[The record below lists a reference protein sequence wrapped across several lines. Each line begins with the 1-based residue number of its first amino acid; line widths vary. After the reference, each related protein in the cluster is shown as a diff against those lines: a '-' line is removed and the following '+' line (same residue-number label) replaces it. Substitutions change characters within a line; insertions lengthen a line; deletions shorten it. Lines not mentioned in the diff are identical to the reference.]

1 MSKHRHSGLSE
12 KTNMLGKRSPQGSLF
27 ACDQRFRDLV
37 GAESFYVYLADHRHE
52 LFRDED
58 FASLY
63 CPDNGRPSIAPS
75 VLAVALLLQWYDS
88 VADEEAARRAK
99 LDLSWKVALGIE
111 LMDVP
116 FVKSVLC
123 EFRNKIILHKQQKR
137 FFDLSLK
144 HARTQGFF
152 KSRNIRI
159 ALDTTPIFGRGAVED
174 TYNML
179 AEALR
184 LLIRALSAFTHESVE
199 EFATRHDLSRYVV
212 AKSFKGS
219 FASIDWD
226 NPDERQSV
234 LDCLVADCERTL
246 LLAQAALTD
255 SDQESPESI
264 EIAKAATL
272 LRRLLA
278 QDVERTNTGAP
289 KIIQGV
295 AQDRVVS
302 VHDTEMRHG
311 RKSASQC
318 FNGYKGALA
327 VEPSSQLITAVDVI
341 PANVQDSQG
350 AQALIEESAE
360 KTGLSVETAIGDG
373 AYGTIEARLDAQEAK
388 IPYSLVA
395 PVAQFPH
402 TGRFTKEDF
411 HIDLEHSEVRCPA
424 GEVTSTS
431 TPRKEKKR
439 TGRTFVY
446 RTYRFSPKQCGAC
459 PLRSQCLKETTRYRS
474 VLVHEYEDLV
484 NEAKAF
490 QKTDLFRAMYRARVA
505 VEHRIAR
512 LMRFGARNAR
522 YFGSPKVLFQF
533 AMAAA
538 LANLTLMASQT
549 QNGLSLF
556 FVLTLTLALLLE
568 RRSRMRY
575 DALSF
580 IASVRTRLQIPD
592 APKRGGSQLAF

>member
-1 MSKHRHSGLSE
+1 
-12 KTNMLGKRSPQGSLF
+12 
-27 ACDQRFRDLV
+27 
-37 GAESFYVYLADHRHE
+37 
-52 LFRDED
+52 
-58 FASLY
+58 
-63 CPDNGRPSIAPS
+63 

-88 VADEEAARRAK
+88 VSDEEAARRAR

-123 EFRNKIILHKQQKR
+123 EFRNKLILHKQQKR

-152 KSRNIRI
+152 KSRNIQI

-184 LLIRALSAFTHESVE
+184 LLISALGAFAHESAE
-199 EFATRHDLSRYVV
+199 EFATGHDLSRYVR

-219 FASIDWD
+219 FESIDWD
-226 NPDERQSV
+226 NADERQCV
-234 LDCLVADCERTL
+234 LNCLVADCERTL
-246 LLAQAALTD
+246 LLAQEALTD
-255 SDQESPESI
+255 LAQESPESAQI
-264 EIAKAATL
+264 VQASSL

-289 KIIQGV
+289 KITQGV
-295 AQDRVVS
+295 AQDRLVS

-311 RKSASQC
+311 RKSVSQC

-327 VEPSSQLITAVDVI
+327 VEPSSQIITAVDVI
-341 PANVQDSQG
+341 QANAQDSHD
-350 AQALIEESAE
+350 AQALIDESAE
-360 KTGLSVETAIGDG
+360 KTGLSVTTVIGDG

-388 IPYSLVA
+388 RPYSLVA
-395 PVAQFPH
+395 PIAKLPR

-411 HIDLEHSEVRCPA
+411 HIDIEHSEVRCPA
-424 GEVTSTS
+424 GELTRAYS
-431 TPRKEKKR
+431 PRTEKKHS
-439 TGRTFVY
+439 GRTFAY
-446 RTYRFSPKQCGAC
+446 RTYRFAPEQCGAC
-459 PLRSQCLKETTRYRS
+459 PLRNQCLKQTTPYRS
-474 VLVHEYEDLV
+474 VLVHEHEGLV

-490 QKTDLFRAMYRARVA
+490 QRTDIFRTMYRTRVA

-512 LMRFGARNAR
+512 LMRFGARKAR
-522 YFGSPKVLFQF
+522 YFGSSKVLFQF

-549 QNGLSLF
+549 QNGPLIF
-556 FVLTLTLALLLE
+556 FVLTLILVLVLGS
-568 RRSRMRY
+568 RSRMSY
-575 DALSF
+575 SVLSSLVSSR
-580 IASVRTRLQIPD
+580 IRLHPPD
-592 APKRGGSQLAF
+592 TIETGGCQLAF

>member
-1 MSKHRHSGLSE
+1 
-12 KTNMLGKRSPQGSLF
+12 MLGKRSPQGSLF
-27 ACDQRFRDLV
+27 GCDQSFRDLV
-37 GAESFYVYLADHRHE
+37 GAESFYVYLAEHRHE

-63 CPDNGRPSIAPS
+63 CLDNGRPSIAPS

-88 VADEEAARRAK
+88 VSDEEAARRAR

-123 EFRNKIILHKQQKR
+123 EFRNKLILHKQQKR

-152 KSRNIRI
+152 KSRNIQI
-159 ALDTTPIFGRGAVED
+159 ALDTTPIFGCGAVED

-184 LLIRALSAFTHESVE
+184 LLIKALCAFARQSAE
-199 EFATRHDLSRYVV
+199 EFASQHDLRRYVM

-219 FASIDWD
+219 FESIDWD

-234 LDCLVADCERTL
+234 LDCLIADCERTL
-246 LLAQAALTD
+246 LLAQDALTV
-255 SDQESPESI
+255 STQESPESAQI
-264 EIAKAATL
+264 VQASAL

-289 KIIQGV
+289 KITQGV
-295 AQDRVVS
+295 AQDRLVS

-311 RKSASQC
+311 RKSVSQC

-327 VEPSSQLITAVDVI
+327 VEPSSQIITAVDVI
-341 PANVQDSQG
+341 PANAQDSQD
-350 AQALIEESAE
+350 AQALIDESAE
-360 KTGLSVETAIGDG
+360 KTGLSVTTVIGDG

-395 PVAQFPH
+395 PVAQFSH
-402 TGRFTKEDF
+402 TGRFIKEDF
-411 HIDLEHSEVRCPA
+411 HIDTEHSEVRCPA
-424 GEVTSTS
+424 GELTRTYS
-431 TPRKEKKR
+431 RRMEKKR
-439 TGRTFVY
+439 TGRTFAY
-446 RTYRFSPKQCGAC
+446 RIYRFAPKQCGAC
-459 PLRSQCLKETTRYRS
+459 ALRTQCLKQTTPYRS
-474 VLVHEYEDLV
+474 VLVHEHEGLV

-490 QKTDLFRAMYRARVA
+490 QRTDIFRTTYRARVA

-512 LMRFGARNAR
+512 LMRFGARKAR
-522 YFGSPKVLFQF
+522 YFGSSKVLFQF
-533 AMAAA
+533 AMAAT

-549 QNGLSLF
+549 HNGLFTF
-556 FVLTLTLALLLE
+556 FVLTLILALVLATQ
-568 RRSRMRY
+568 SRMSY
-575 DALSF
+575 STLSF
-580 IASVRTRLQIPD
+580 IGSSRTRLRPPD
-592 APKRGGSQLAF
+592 AIKTGGCQLAF

>member
-1 MSKHRHSGLSE
+1 
-12 KTNMLGKRSPQGSLF
+12 MLGKRSSQGSLF

-63 CPDNGRPSIAPS
+63 CPDNGRTSVPPS
-75 VLAVALLLQWYDS
+75 VVAVALLLQWYDNVS
-88 VADEEAARRAK
+88 DEEAARRAK

-123 EFRNKIILHKQQKR
+123 EFRNKLIIHKQQKH

-152 KSRNIRI
+152 KSRNIQI

-184 LLIRALSAFTHESVE
+184 LLINRLCAVARQSAE
-199 EFATRHDLSRYVV
+199 EFATHHDLSRYVA

-219 FASIDWD
+219 FDSIDWD
-226 NPDERQSV
+226 NADERQAV

-246 LLAQAALTD
+246 LLTRQALAGNAAQD
-255 SDQESPESI
+255 SPEYT
-264 EIAKAATL
+264 EIVKASTL

-278 QDVERTNTGAP
+278 QDVERTNTGAA
-289 KIIQGV
+289 KITQGV
-295 AQDRVVS
+295 AQDRILS

-311 RKSASQC
+311 RKSVSQC

-327 VEPSSQLITAVDVI
+327 VEVSSQIITAVDTI
-341 PANVQDSQG
+341 PANAHDSTD
-350 AQALIEESAE
+350 AQALIEQSAK
-360 KTGLSVETAIGDG
+360 KTGLTVTAAIGDG
-373 AYGTIEARLDAQEAK
+373 AYGTIEARLDAQEADV
-388 IPYSLVA
+388 PYSLVA
-395 PVAQFPH
+395 PIAESPR

-411 HIDLEHSEVRCPA
+411 QIDIEHSEVRCPA
-424 GEVTSTS
+424 REVTRTYVER
-431 TPRKEKKR
+431 TEKKR
-439 TGRTFVY
+439 SGRTIAY
-446 RTYRFSPKQCGAC
+446 RSYRFSPKQCGPC
-459 PLRSQCLKETTRYRS
+459 VLRSQCIKQNTPYRS
-474 VLVHEYEDLV
+474 VLVHEHERLV
-484 NEAKAF
+484 AEARAF
-490 QKTDLFRAMYRARVA
+490 QTTDIFHRLYKERVT

-512 LMRFGARNAR
+512 LMRFGARQAR
-522 YFGSPKVLFQF
+522 YFGSAKVLFQF

-538 LANLTLMASQT
+538 LANLTLIAHHT
-549 QNGLSLF
+549 QNGLFVF
-556 FVLTLTLALLLE
+556 FACTLLLILALA
-568 RRSRMRY
+568 
-575 DALSF
+575 D
-580 IASVRTRLQIPD
+580 RTRITH
-592 APKRGGSQLAF
+592 RTFS

>member
-1 MSKHRHSGLSE
+1 
-12 KTNMLGKRSPQGSLF
+12 MLGKRSPQGSLF
-27 ACDQRFRDLV
+27 ACDQSFRALV

-52 LFRDED
+52 LFCDED

-63 CPDNGRPSIAPS
+63 CLDNGRPSIAPS

-88 VADEEAARRAK
+88 VSDEEAARRAK

-123 EFRNKIILHKQQKR
+123 EFRNKLILHKQQKR

-152 KSRNIRI
+152 KSRNIQI

-184 LLIRALSAFTHESVE
+184 LLISALSAFAHESAE
-199 EFATRHDLSRYVV
+199 EFATHHDLRRYVM

-219 FASIDWD
+219 FETINWD

-246 LLAQAALTD
+246 VLSREALTD
-255 SDQESPESI
+255 LTQESPESI
-264 EIAKAATL
+264 EIVEASSL

-278 QDVERTNTGAP
+278 QDVERTNTGAA
-289 KIIQGV
+289 KITQGV
-295 AQDRVVS
+295 AQDRIVS

-311 RKSASQC
+311 RKSVSQC

-327 VEPSSQLITAVDVI
+327 VEPSSQIITAVDVI
-341 PANVQDSQG
+341 PANAHDSQD
-350 AQALIEESAE
+350 AHALIDESAE
-360 KTGLSVETAIGDG
+360 KTGLSVTTVIGDG
-373 AYGTIEARLDAQEAK
+373 AYGTIEARLDAQEAE
-388 IPYSLVA
+388 IPYTLVA
-395 PVAQFPH
+395 PVAQIPR

-411 HIDLEHSEVRCPA
+411 HIDIEHSKVRCPA
-424 GEVTSTS
+424 GEVTQIYSRRT
-431 TPRKEKKR
+431 EKKHS
-439 TGRTFVY
+439 GRTFAY
-446 RTYRFSPKQCGAC
+446 RSYRFAPKQCGTC
-459 PLRSQCLKETTRYRS
+459 PLRNQCLKQTTPYRS
-474 VLVHEYEDLV
+474 VLVHEHEELV

-490 QKTDLFRAMYRARVA
+490 QRTDIFRTIYRTRVV

-512 LMRFGARNAR
+512 LMRFGARKAR
-522 YFGSPKVLFQF
+522 YFGSSKVLFQF

-538 LANLTLMASQT
+538 LANLTLMVSQT
-549 QNGLSLF
+549 HNGLFIF
-556 FVLTLTLALLLE
+556 FVLTLMRALLLAT
-568 RRSRMRY
+568 RSRTTY
-575 DALSF
+575 SALS
-580 IASVRTRLQIPD
+580 SVGSPRTRLHHPD
-592 APKRGGSQLAF
+592 TIKTGGCQLAF

>member
-1 MSKHRHSGLSE
+1 
-12 KTNMLGKRSPQGSLF
+12 MLGKRSPQGSLF

-52 LFRDED
+52 LFSDDD

-63 CPDNGRPSIAPS
+63 CLDNGRPSIAPS

-88 VADEEAARRAK
+88 VSDEEAARRAR

-123 EFRNKIILHKQQKR
+123 EFRNKLILHKQQKR

-152 KSRNIRI
+152 KSRNIQI

-184 LLIRALSAFTHESVE
+184 LLISALGAFAHESAE
-199 EFATRHDLSRYVV
+199 EFASQHDLSRYVT

-219 FASIDWD
+219 FESIDWD
-226 NPDERQSV
+226 NADERQSV

-246 LLAQAALTD
+246 LLAQEALTN
-255 SDQESPESI
+255 STQESPESA
-264 EIAKAATL
+264 EIVKASSL

-289 KIIQGV
+289 KITQGV
-295 AQDRVVS
+295 AQDRLVS

-327 VEPSSQLITAVDVI
+327 VEPSSQIITAVDVI
-341 PANVQDSQG
+341 PANAHDSQD
-350 AQALIEESAE
+350 AQALIDESAE
-360 KTGLSVETAIGDG
+360 KTGLTVTTVIGDG
-373 AYGTIEARLDAQEAK
+373 AYGTIEARLDAQEAE
-388 IPYSLVA
+388 IPYTLVA
-395 PVAQFPH
+395 PLAQLPRR
-402 TGRFTKEDF
+402 GRFTKEDF
-411 HIDLEHSEVRCPA
+411 HIDIEHSEVRCPA
-424 GEVTSTS
+424 GEVTQTYSRRT
-431 TPRKEKKR
+431 EKKR
-439 TGRTFVY
+439 TGRTFAY
-446 RTYRFSPKQCGAC
+446 RSYRFAPKQCGAC
-459 PLRSQCLKETTRYRS
+459 PLRNQCLKQTTPYRS
-474 VLVHEYEDLV
+474 VLVHEHEGLV
-484 NEAKAF
+484 TEAKAF
-490 QKTDLFRAMYRARVA
+490 QRTDVFRTIYRTRVA

-512 LMRFGARNAR
+512 LMRFGARKAR
-522 YFGSPKVLFQF
+522 YFGSSKVLFQF

-538 LANLTLMASQT
+538 LANLTLMASQAH
-549 QNGLSLF
+549 NALCIF
-556 FVLTLTLALLLE
+556 FVLTLILALMLGY
-568 RRSRMRY
+568 RSRMTYSSLCFVGSSR
-575 DALSF
+575 AQF
-580 IASVRTRLQIPD
+580 QRPD
-592 APKRGGSQLAF
+592 AIKTGGCQLAL

>member
-1 MSKHRHSGLSE
+1 
-12 KTNMLGKRSPQGSLF
+12 MLGKRSPQGSLF
-27 ACDQRFRDLV
+27 ACDQSFRELV
-37 GAESFYVYLADHRHE
+37 GTESFYVYLADHRHE

-75 VLAVALLLQWYDS
+75 VLAVALLLQWYES
-88 VADEEAARRAK
+88 VSDEEAARRAK

-111 LMDVP
+111 LMEVP

-123 EFRNKIILHKQQKR
+123 EFRNKLILHKQQKR

-184 LLIRALSAFTHESVE
+184 LLISALGAFAHESAE
-199 EFATRHDLSRYVV
+199 EFATHHDLKRYVM

-219 FASIDWD
+219 FESIDWD

-246 LLAQAALTD
+246 LLAREALTD
-255 SDQESPESI
+255 STQESPESAQI
-264 EIAKAATL
+264 VKVSTL

-289 KIIQGV
+289 KIIEGV
-295 AQDRVVS
+295 AQDRIVS
-302 VHDTEMRHG
+302 VHDTEMPARPAGGRHG
-311 RKSASQC
+311 RKSVSQC

-327 VEPSSQLITAVDVI
+327 VEPSSQIITAVDVI

-360 KTGLSVETAIGDG
+360 KTGLSVENVIGDG

-388 IPYSLVA
+388 IPYALVA

-411 HIDLEHSEVRCPA
+411 HIALEHSEVRCPA
-424 GEVTSTS
+424 GEVTRTS

-474 VLVHEYEDLV
+474 VLVHEHEDLV

-490 QKTDLFRAMYRARVA
+490 QRTNLFRAIYRARVA

-522 YFGSPKVLFQF
+522 YFGSSKVLFQF
-533 AMAAA
+533 AMTAA

-556 FVLTLTLALLLE
+556 FVLTLMLALLLE
-568 RRSRMRY
+568 KRSRMRY

-580 IASVRTRLQIPD
+580 IASVRTRLHILD
-592 APKRGGSQLAF
+592 ALKRGGSQLAF

>member
-1 MSKHRHSGLSE
+1 
-12 KTNMLGKRSPQGSLF
+12 MLGKRSPQGSLF

-37 GAESFYVYLADHRHE
+37 GAESFYVYLAERRHE

-63 CPDNGRPSIAPS
+63 CLDNGRPSIAPS

-88 VADEEAARRAK
+88 VSDEEAARRAK

-123 EFRNKIILHKQQKR
+123 EFRNKLILHKQQKH

-152 KSRNIRI
+152 KSRNIQI
-159 ALDTTPIFGRGAVED
+159 ALDTTPMFGRGAVED

-184 LLIRALSAFTHESVE
+184 LLINALCAFAHESAE
-199 EFATRHDLSRYVV
+199 EFATGHDLSRYVV

-219 FASIDWD
+219 FASINWD

-246 LLAQAALTD
+246 VLAREALTD
-255 SDQESPESI
+255 LTQESPESM
-264 EIAKAATL
+264 EIVKASTL

-278 QDVERTNTGAP
+278 QDVERTNSGAA
-289 KIIQGV
+289 KITQGV
-295 AQDRVVS
+295 AQDRIVS

-311 RKSASQC
+311 RKSVSQC

-327 VEPSSQLITAVDVI
+327 VEPSSQIITAVDVI
-341 PANVQDSQG
+341 PANVHDSQD
-350 AQALIEESAE
+350 AQALIDESAE
-360 KTGLSVETAIGDG
+360 KTGLSVTTVIGDG
-373 AYGTIEARLDAQEAK
+373 AYGTIEARLDAQEAE
-388 IPYSLVA
+388 IPYTLVA
-395 PVAQFPH
+395 PVARLPH

-411 HIDLEHSEVRCPA
+411 HIDIEHSEVRCPA
-424 GEVTSTS
+424 GEVTQTYSRRT
-431 TPRKEKKR
+431 EKKR
-439 TGRTFVY
+439 TGRTFAY
-446 RTYRFSPKQCGAC
+446 QSYRFTPKQCGTCA
-459 PLRSQCLKETTRYRS
+459 LRTQCLKQTTPYRS
-474 VLVHEYEDLV
+474 VLVHEHEGLV
-484 NEAKAF
+484 TDAKAF
-490 QKTDLFRAMYRARVA
+490 QRTDIFRTIYRTRVA

-512 LMRFGARNAR
+512 LMRFGARKAR
-522 YFGSPKVLFQF
+522 YFGSSKVLFQF

-549 QNGLSLF
+549 QNGLFIF
-556 FVLTLTLALLLE
+556 FVLTLILALLLGS
-568 RRSRMRY
+568 RSRMSY
-575 DALSF
+575 GTLS
-580 IASVRTRLQIPD
+580 SVGSSRTRLHSPVFI
-592 APKRGGSQLAF
+592 KTGGCQLAF

>member
-1 MSKHRHSGLSE
+1 
-12 KTNMLGKRSPQGSLF
+12 MLGKRSPQDSLF
-27 ACDQRFRDLV
+27 ACDQSFRELV
-37 GAESFYVYLADHRHE
+37 GTESFYVYLADHRHE

-63 CPDNGRPSIAPS
+63 CLDNGRPSIAPS
-75 VLAVALLLQWYDS
+75 VLAVALLLQWYES
-88 VADEEAARRAK
+88 VSDEEAARRAK

-111 LMDVP
+111 LMEVP

-123 EFRNKIILHKQQKR
+123 EFRNKLILHKQQKR

-184 LLIRALSAFTHESVE
+184 LLISALGAFARERAE
-199 EFATRHDLSRYVV
+199 EFATHHDLKRYVM

-219 FASIDWD
+219 FESIDWD

-246 LLAQAALTD
+246 LLGREALTD
-255 SDQESPESI
+255 STQESPESAQI
-264 EIAKAATL
+264 VKVSTL

-278 QDVERTNTGAP
+278 QDVERTNTGAAN
-289 KIIQGV
+289 ITQGV
-295 AQDRVVS
+295 AQDRIVS

-311 RKSASQC
+311 RKSASQG

-327 VEPSSQLITAVDVI
+327 VEPSSQIITAVDVI
-341 PANVQDSQG
+341 PANAHDSEPTR
-350 AQALIEESAE
+350 ALIDESAE
-360 KTGLSVETAIGDG
+360 KTGLPVATVIGDG
-373 AYGTIEARLDAQEAK
+373 AYGTIEARLDAQEAA
-388 IPYSLVA
+388 IPYTLVA
-395 PVAQFPH
+395 PVAQPPR

-411 HIDLEHSEVRCPA
+411 QIDSEHSEVRCPA
-424 GEVTSTS
+424 GELTQTYSRRT
-431 TPRKEKKR
+431 EKKR
-439 TGRTFVY
+439 TGRAFAY
-446 RTYRFSPKQCGAC
+446 RSYRFAPKQCGAC
-459 PLRSQCLKETTRYRS
+459 ALRSQCLKQTTPYRS
-474 VLVHEYEDLV
+474 VLVHEHEGLV

-490 QKTDLFRAMYRARVA
+490 QRTDIFRTIYRTRVA

-512 LMRFGARNAR
+512 LMRFGARKAR
-522 YFGSPKVLFQF
+522 YFGSSKVLFQL
-533 AMAAA
+533 AMTAA
-538 LANLTLMASQT
+538 LANLTLVASHA
-549 QNGLSLF
+549 QNTLFVF
-556 FVLTLTLALLLE
+556 FVLTLMLALALGS
-568 RRSRMRY
+568 RSRMSY
-575 DALSF
+575 NELS
-580 IASVRTRLQIPD
+580 SVTSSRTRLQLPD
-592 APKRGGSQLAF
+592 TIKTGGSQLAF

>member
-1 MSKHRHSGLSE
+1 
-12 KTNMLGKRSPQGSLF
+12 MLGKRSPQGSLF

-37 GAESFYVYLADHRHE
+37 GAESFYVYLADHRYE

-75 VLAVALLLQWYDS
+75 VLAVALLLQWYDNVS
-88 VADEEAARRAK
+88 DEEAARRAK

-111 LMDVP
+111 LMEVP

-123 EFRNKIILHKQQKR
+123 EFRNKLIVHKQQKR
-137 FFDLSLK
+137 FFDLSLR

-152 KSRNIRI
+152 KSRNIQV

-184 LLIRALSAFTHESVE
+184 LLINALGTNAHPRQVGAE

-219 FASIDWD
+219 FSSINWD
-226 NPDERQSV
+226 NADERQTV

-246 LLAQAALTD
+246 LLAQKALTD
-255 SDQESPESI
+255 SAQESPESA
-264 EIAKAATL
+264 EIIRASTL

-278 QDVERTNTGAP
+278 QDIERTPTGAAN
-289 KIIQGV
+289 IMQGV
-295 AQDRVVS
+295 AQDRLVS

-318 FNGYKGALA
+318 FHGYKGTLA
-327 VEPSSQLITAVDVI
+327 VDPSSQIITGVDVI
-341 PANVQDSQG
+341 PANAHDSQD
-350 AQALIEESAE
+350 AQALIDETAE
-360 KTGLSVETAIGDG
+360 KTGLPVTAVIGDG
-373 AYGTIEARLDAQEAK
+373 AYGTIEARLDAQEAER
-388 IPYSLVA
+388 PYRLVA
-395 PVAQFPH
+395 PVAQPPR

-411 HIDLEHSEVRCPA
+411 QIDIEHGEVRCPA
-424 GEVTSTS
+424 GEGTRTYVRRT
-431 TPRKEKKR
+431 EKKR
-439 TGRTFVY
+439 SGRTFAY
-446 RTYRFSPKQCGAC
+446 RTYRFAPNQCRAC
-459 PLRSQCLKETTRYRS
+459 PLRSRCLKQTTPSRS

-484 NEAKAF
+484 AEARAF
-490 QKTDLFRAMYRARVA
+490 QRTNTFHTLYRLRVA

-522 YFGSPKVLFQF
+522 YFGSSKVLFQF

-538 LANLTLMASQT
+538 LANLTLVASDAQ
-549 QNGLSLF
+549 QAFFILF
-556 FVLTLTLALLLE
+556 LLILMLAVLLTT
-568 RRSRMRY
+568 RSRMSYSRRSLIISSRTQLY
-575 DALSF
+575 FLDAVKKGVLN
-580 IASVRTRLQIPD
+580 
-592 APKRGGSQLAF
+592 

>member
-1 MSKHRHSGLSE
+1 
-12 KTNMLGKRSPQGSLF
+12 MLGKRSPQGSLF

-63 CPDNGRPSIAPS
+63 CPDNGRRSIPPS
-75 VLAVALLLQWYDS
+75 VLAVALLLQWYDNVS
-88 VADEEAARRAK
+88 DEEAARRAK

-123 EFRNKIILHKQQKR
+123 EFRNKLILHKQQKH

-152 KSRNIRI
+152 TSRNIRV

-184 LLIRALSAFTHESVE
+184 LLINALCAVAGQSAE
-199 EFATRHDLSRYVV
+199 EFATHHELSRYVI

-219 FASIDWD
+219 FPSIDWD
-226 NPDERQSV
+226 NADERQSV

-246 LLAQAALTD
+246 LLAQQALAGKAAQD
-255 SDQESPESI
+255 SPECA
-264 EIAKAATL
+264 EIVKASTL

-278 QDVERTNTGAP
+278 QDVERSNTGAP
-289 KIIQGV
+289 KITQGV
-295 AQDRVVS
+295 AQDRIVS
-302 VHDTEMRHG
+302 VHDCEMRHG
-311 RKSASQC
+311 RKSVSQC
-318 FNGYKGALA
+318 FNGYKGTLA
-327 VEPSSQLITAVDVI
+327 VEPSSQIITAVGTL
-341 PANVQDSQG
+341 PANAHDSAD
-350 AQALIEESAE
+350 AQALIKESAE
-360 KTGLSVETAIGDG
+360 KTGLTVTAVIGDG
-373 AYGTIEARLDAQEAK
+373 AYGTIEARLNAQEAD

-395 PVAQFPH
+395 PVAQVPR

-411 HIDLEHSEVRCPA
+411 QIDIEHSEVCCPA
-424 GEVTSTS
+424 GEVTRRYVQRTD
-431 TPRKEKKR
+431 RKR
-439 TGRTFVY
+439 SGRSIAY
-446 RTYRFSPKQCGAC
+446 RAYRFSPKQCSRC
-459 PLRSQCLKETTRYRS
+459 PLRSQCIQQNTPYRS
-474 VLVHEYEDLV
+474 VLVHEHERLV
-484 NEAKAF
+484 AEARAF
-490 QKTDLFRAMYRARVA
+490 QRTDIFRTIYKQRVA

-512 LMRFGARNAR
+512 LMRFGARQAR
-522 YFGSPKVLFQF
+522 YFGSSKVLFQF

-538 LANLTLMASQT
+538 LANLTLMASHAH
-549 QNGLSLF
+549 NGL
-556 FVLTLTLALLLE
+556 FVFLAFTLLLIV
-568 RRSRMRY
+568 SLA
-575 DALSF
+575 D
-580 IASVRTRLQIPD
+580 RTRNTYRTSSYTIM
-592 APKRGGSQLAF
+592 